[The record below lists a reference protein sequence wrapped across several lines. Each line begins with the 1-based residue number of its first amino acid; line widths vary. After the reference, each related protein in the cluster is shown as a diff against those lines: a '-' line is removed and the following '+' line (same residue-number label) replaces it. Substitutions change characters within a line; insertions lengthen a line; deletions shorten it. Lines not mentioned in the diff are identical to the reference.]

1 MRDSL
6 TSLVGKEI
14 KEITGIQDPREIQEY
29 QGSMEK
35 QDSQEHPGQGGDEE
49 REVSKEI
56 QVRKE
61 K

>member
-1 MRDSL
+1 M
-6 TSLVGKEI
+6 VGKEI
-14 KEITGIQDPREIQEY
+14 KEKMGIQDPREIQEY

-35 QDSQEHPGQGGDEE
+35 QDPQEHPGQGGDEE